1 MQKLGM
7 IVLLMLCVG
16 CTRNADITLQEAKDI
31 AAKQYQGEILEASL
45 DDSNARSVYQIKIKK
60 EDTLY
65 QVTIDANDGKILADS
80 IVDSSNPA
88 KEETSKPQQDGIE
101 RISEQQAKEIALEKT
116 MGGDVVKIEFD
127 KADDPGEKDNYDIK
141 IIKEQMEYEL
151 DIDAYTGEIL
161 KYEEEALHK

>member
-7 IVLLMLCVG
+7 IVLLIICVG

-45 DDSNARSVYQIKIKK
+45 DDSNTRSVYQIKIKK

-65 QVTIDANDGKILADS
+65 QVTIDASDGKILADS

-88 KEETSKPQQDGIE
+88 KEETSKPQHADTGM
-101 RISEQQAKEIALEKT
+101 ISEEQAKEIALEKT
-116 MGGDVVKIEFD
+116 G
-127 KADDPGEKDNYDIK
+127 
-141 IIKEQMEYEL
+141 L
-151 DIDAYTGEIL
+151 
-161 KYEEEALHK
+161 